1 MERIIKLWSYEKFH
15 MTFLLDKDCFIF
27 VKKILSWDISVSR
40 RYLHFLHQNFCNPS
54 KFSDVKFVQGYFKYV
69 SNANANVNVLP
80 DRAFLHFSPISS
92 VIPRNPDTELLYFIC
107 SQRREK
113 ERFYLFYIFLYHTNT
128 ILSFFCFFRNIKY
141 IFILFKALHKMDL
154 RPIPRFIPPKY
165 IFILSNNILRTFFFF
180 FFQNCNKL
188 T

>member
-15 MTFLLDKDCFIF
+15 MTFLLDKVCFIF

-80 DRAFLHFSPISS
+80 DRAFLHFSAISS
-92 VIPRNPDTELLYFIC
+92 VIPRNPDTKLLYFIC

-113 ERFYLFYIFLYHTNT
+113 ERLPFLVIFFYIILIFSFFVSFEISNIYSFYLKLYIKWISDLFRDLFLQNTFLYFP
-128 ILSFFCFFRNIKY
+128 IIFFVLFFSFS
-141 IFILFKALHKMDL
+141 FK
-154 RPIPRFIPPKY
+154 IVI
-165 IFILSNNILRTFFFF
+165 N
-180 FFQNCNKL
+180 
-188 T
+188 